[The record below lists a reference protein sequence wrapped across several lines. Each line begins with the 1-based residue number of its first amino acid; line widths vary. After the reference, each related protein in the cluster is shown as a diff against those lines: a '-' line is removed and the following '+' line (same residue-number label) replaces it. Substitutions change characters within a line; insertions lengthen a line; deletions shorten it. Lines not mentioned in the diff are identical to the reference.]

1 MSASVPT
8 ETTSPII
15 KNRSSKF
22 NSEFIE
28 TDPKKV
34 ITQLIKDIS
43 FEKRYDEKTNKAVI
57 TYTLPLWLT
66 RNYSNDTV
74 IEFIKVITP
83 IIQEEISKSDDVKPL
98 PEESYITG
106 L

>member
-1 MSASVPT
+1 MSAPVPT
-8 ETTSPII
+8 ETTSPIM

-28 TDPKKV
+28 TDPNKI
-34 ITQLIKDIS
+34 ITQLMKDIS
-43 FEKRYDEKTNKAVI
+43 FEKTYDKKTNKAVI
-57 TYTLPLWLT
+57 SYTLPLWLS
-66 RNYSNDTV
+66 RDYSKDTV
-74 IEFIKVITP
+74 IRFIKIINPVI
-83 IIQEEISKSDDVKPL
+83 EEEFSKSDPAKPL